1 MKHFSSAI
9 DWNQQCVML
18 QTRKVV
24 EINSCDQRQ
33 KIEIS
38 THHWGLHDYL
48 YRNDGIRGFHPDV
61 HMVGTCL
68 FSIIC
73 QAKSSS
79 EESYV

>member
-33 KIEIS
+33 KNEFR

-48 YRNDGIRGFHPDV
+48 FRNDGILCPHVWDLLVQHYLP
-61 HMVGTCL
+61 
-68 FSIIC
+68 SKII
-73 QAKSSS
+73 
-79 EESYV
+79 